1 MGAFNISLNH
11 PSGRGREHAGRG
23 RTSARKCIAD
33 VTNVSTSKTCLL
45 RRPVSV
51 RILSLF
57 RIFLRLFAARKKGI
71 RRKTGHTLRRSIML
85 TLHGSTIESLS
96 SKRSWGHERQEFP
109 SRIRHYVESM
119 QMLCTKLCKT
129 YVNQSYIALTR
140 SYVVSIPGIFFCI
153 ENAMFS
159 LVKRNLLESYAVF
172 KGRNKGGNEIF
183 RKIIEN

>member
-1 MGAFNISLNH
+1 MGAFNISWNH

-109 SRIRHYVESM
+109 CRIRHYVESM
-119 QMLCTKLCKT
+119 QILCTKLCKT

-140 SYVVSIPGIFFCI
+140 SYVVSMPGLCFLYRKCYVFASQT
-153 ENAMFS
+153 EPSYLKAMQF
-159 LVKRNLLESYAVF
+159 LKVGIKE
-172 KGRNKGGNEIF
+172 EMT
-183 RKIIEN
+183 